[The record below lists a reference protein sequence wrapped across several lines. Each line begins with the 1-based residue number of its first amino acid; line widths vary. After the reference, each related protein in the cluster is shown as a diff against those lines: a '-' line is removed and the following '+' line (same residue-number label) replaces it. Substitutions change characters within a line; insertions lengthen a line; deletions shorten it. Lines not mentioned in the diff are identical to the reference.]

1 MRKRRSTIPARTK
14 VSSPNVAQSLACGER
29 SFKSAHFLFE
39 CDQNPTVI
47 RYNIDALD
55 VWVVASVQTGRS
67 ERTVI
72 LPFRHCF
79 CVFFWNEAMTRLVE
93 IRNQEMLCRERA
105 LTEPE
110 RREFWLV
117 QADEWAQRALNE
129 IASDLHVMAHMG
141 QATAKQDI
149 RAL

>member
-1 MRKRRSTIPARTK
+1 MHWTCGWSRPSKRG
-14 VSSPNVAQSLACGER
+14 VANELSYCR
-29 SFKSAHFLFE
+29 
-39 CDQNPTVI
+39 
-47 RYNIDALD
+47 
-55 VWVVASVQTGRS
+55 
-67 ERTVI
+67 
-72 LPFRHCF
+72 FRHCF